1 MTSQRPITFTLAA
14 LGGQGG
20 GVVQEWMI
28 HVAES
33 ANYIVQATSV
43 PGVAQRTGATIYYM
57 EFYRGH
63 ASADEPAG
71 IGVEQTPVMALMPA
85 PGNCDLVVAA
95 ELVEAAR
102 MVQRG
107 IVDADLTT
115 LVTST
120 HRSYTIDEKS
130 HLGDGRADQ
139 EELMD
144 LVNANTARCIS
155 FDMQAIATQ
164 HNSVISAA
172 ILGAIAGA
180 GVLPFSV
187 DAYETAITE
196 SGRAV
201 ATNLAAFRAALQ
213 AATQGQDTDT
223 TPIPE
228 ISTTRDERLADLP
241 ASVAEV
247 AAHAL
252 PRLEDYQDTTY
263 VDEYLALLK
272 PFLEYS
278 DRDHAVAAE
287 TARGLALWMT
297 FEDTIRVADLKTR
310 PQRLRARLTTSG
322 GDDKLVYVTEFMKPR
337 PEEIA
342 GTMPARLGAWLEKSA
357 WAHQLLKPFTQGLKI
372 HSTSVP
378 GYLTL
383 RALARLK
390 PWRRSTLRFAREW
403 SELEQWLDLV
413 SHVAAT
419 DQAAARELAACQQL
433 IKGYGETH
441 ANGLQRYRTIAANIE
456 QIMQTSDPA
465 NTINALRQAALAE
478 DTGQELIK
486 TLQAFDIQQIE
497 EAA

>member
-1 MTSQRPITFTLAA
+1 MSSQRPITFTLAA

-57 EFYRGH
+57 EFYPGH

-71 IGVEQTPVMALMPA
+71 AEKTPIMALMPA

-107 IVDADLTT
+107 FVDAELTT

-130 HLGDGRADQ
+130 HLGDGRADD

-144 LVNANTARCIS
+144 LVDANAARCIS

-180 GVLPFSV
+180 GALPFSV

-213 AATQGQDTDT
+213 VATQGQDTDT
-223 TPIPE
+223 TPQPE
-228 ISTTRDERLADLP
+228 ISTTRDARLAGLP

-252 PRLEDYQDTTY
+252 PRLEDYQDATY

-272 PFLEYS
+272 PFLEYA
-278 DRDHAVAAE
+278 DHDHAVAVE

-322 GDDKLVYVTEFMKPR
+322 SGDKLVYVTEFMKPR

-342 GTMPARLGAWLEKSA
+342 GTMPAGLGAWLEKTT
-357 WAHQLLKPFTQGLKI
+357 WAHRLLKPFTQGLKI

-403 SELEQWLDLV
+403 SELGQWLDLV
-413 SHVAAT
+413 GRLAVT

-433 IKGYGETH
+433 IKGYGDTH

-456 QIMQTSDPA
+456 QIMQTSEPA
-465 NTINALRQAALAE
+465 TTINALRQAALAE
-478 DTGQELIK
+478 DTGEELTR